1 MLCFVVYRQDSTN
14 GQILRS
20 QGESKKIQWSA
31 EATKCVVPTEI
42 LRPLIL
48 SKSGIEEVYCRLRS
62 WSRAV
67 APGGFRR
74 SPKKYFYDEN

>member
-20 QGESKKIQWSA
+20 QGESKKFQWSA

-42 LRPLIL
+42 LRPDLI
-48 SKSGIEEVYCRLRS
+48 KSGIERGLLSVEYLVQ
-62 WSRAV
+62 
-67 APGGFRR
+67 GG
-74 SPKKYFYDEN
+74 SAWWGLGEAQEIIL

>member
-1 MLCFVVYRQDSTN
+1 MSCIGKIVQWADFEKS
-14 GQILRS
+14 
-20 QGESKKIQWSA
+20 GESKKFQWSA

-42 LRPLIL
+42 FLRPLIL

-67 APGGFRR
+67 APGGFGR
-74 SPKKYFYDEN
+74 SPRSDFYDEN